1 MENTYFHQLRTALWG
16 ALCFSGSVILATDT
30 ARPVAPSEIPKQ
42 LTLSDARR
50 LAFANNWDLLAAK
63 SDIDMATAQKIIA
76 REFPNPALSL
86 SSMKLNVDGHPSST
100 RAGNGFWERSYDNVL
115 AVNQLFEIGGKRSS
129 RRASAAAGYAGARG
143 RLLDVKRLLDL
154 AATRA
159 YIAAVQAESDAQIL
173 RQSSQSLRQEA
184 QIAQTRLQAGD
195 IAKTD
200 RNQIEIAAERFEL
213 DARSAETT
221 ATTLRVAL
229 ETLLGSTHPTGDWV
243 AVDTLET
250 LTNAAVPADET
261 TVPESRPDL
270 AAAEAGLKRAQAD
283 LQLQRA
289 LRIPDPTVQLMY
301 EHEPPDQPNTVGLG
315 FSFPLPLWNRNKGGI
330 RSAKASFAQADNAV
344 RKIKAQIASEIESAR
359 LGYQNALNR
368 WQRYRDEI
376 RPRSEEVRKTVSFA
390 YEKGGAALLDLL
402 TAERNDNEI
411 RLATAQ
417 SAADTALAA
426 AALKAALNVA
436 EEGSEGESATSG
448 KAGDFKR

>member
-1 MENTYFHQLRTALWG
+1 MENTYFHLPQTALWG
-16 ALCFSGSVILATDT
+16 ALCFSGAVVLATDT

-42 LTLSDARR
+42 LTLFDARR
-50 LAFANNWDLLAAK
+50 LAFANNWDLLAAR
-63 SDIDMATAQKIIA
+63 SDIDMATAQKIMA
-76 REFPNPALSL
+76 REFPNPTLSL
-86 SSMKLNVDGHPSST
+86 SSMKINVDGHPNGTPS
-100 RAGNGFWERSYDNVL
+100 GNGVWERSYDTL
-115 AVNQLFEIGGKRSS
+115 IAVNQLFEIGGKRSS
-129 RRASAAAGYAGARG
+129 RRASAMAGYAGARG
-143 RLLDVKRLLDL
+143 RLLDARRQLGL
-154 AATRA
+154 AVTRA
-159 YIAAVQAESDAQIL
+159 YIAALQAESDAQIL
-173 RQSSQSLRQEA
+173 QQSSQSLRQEA
-184 QIAQTRLQAGD
+184 QIAQTRLGAGD
-195 IAKTD
+195 ISRSD
-200 RNQIEIAAERFEL
+200 RNQIEIAAERLEL

-229 ETLLGSTHPTGDWV
+229 ETLLGSTHPKGDWV
-243 AVDTLET
+243 AVDTLES
-250 LTNAAVPADET
+250 LTNAAVPANET
-261 TVPESRPDL
+261 TLPESRPDL

-301 EHEPPDQPNTVGLG
+301 EHEPPDQPNTVRLG

-359 LGYQNALNR
+359 LGYQDALNR

-426 AALKAALNVA
+426 AALKAALNVL

>member
-100 RAGNGFWERSYDNVL
+100 RAGNGFCERSYDNVL

-154 AATRA
+154 AVTRA

-250 LTNAAVPADET
+250 LTNVAVPADET
-261 TVPESRPDL
+261 APPEPRPDL
-270 AAAEAGLKRAQAD
+270 AAAEAGLKRAEAD

-315 FSFPLPLWNRNKGGI
+315 FSFPLPLWNRNQGGI

-344 RKIKAQIASEIESAR
+344 RKVKAQIASEIESAR
-359 LGYQNALNR
+359 LGYQDARNR

-426 AALKAALNVA
+426 AALKAALNVL